1 MRWLMKDI
9 ASAEKSKWWRLGWF
23 IALWFAGVGATLLLA
38 LPFRLMVWAAQALR

>member
-9 ASAEKSKWWRLGWF
+9 ASAEKS
-23 IALWFAGVGATLLLA
+23 WFAGVGATLLLA